1 MASTSNSLCSLRA
14 TALVIS
20 EAVALLLFLRLPLPS
35 VEWSQPVGWLQR
47 VPPEDAVIALVRLAA
62 LGIAGYLLV
71 MTALYVVASL
81 SRVPALMRAVRLA
94 TLPAVRHLLDGAVA
108 AAIVAAPAS
117 MASVGAA
124 TTPASATAAS
134 PTAHVYVPV
143 AAGDAPAQY
152 TPIPAGDAPAQPAN
166 AAYVVRRGDSF
177 WSIAADEVATR
188 QSVPVEQVS
197 EAEISRYWRA
207 LIELNA
213 SSIISGNPNLIYPGE
228 SLQLP
233 RS

>member
-1 MASTSNSLCSLRA
+1 MTLSTSSSVCASKA
-14 TALVIS
+14 AVLVVS
-20 EAVALLLFLRLPLPS
+20 EVVAVLLLVRLPLPS
-35 VEWSQPVGWLQR
+35 VEWSEPVAWLEQ

-62 LGIAGYLLV
+62 LGLAGYLLV
-71 MTALYVVASL
+71 TTTMYVVASL
-81 SRVPALMRAVRLA
+81 TRVPALMRGVRLT

-108 AAIVAAPAS
+108 AAVLAAPAS
-117 MASVGAA
+117 LASVGP
-124 TTPASATAAS
+124 TTPASMSASS

-143 AAGDAPAQY
+143 AAGDAAEY
-152 TPIPAGDAPAQPAN
+152 TPIPAGEPPAQPAT

-177 WSIAADEVATR
+177 WGIAAHQLATR

-197 EAEISRYWRA
+197 EAEITRYWRA

-213 SSIISGNPNLIYPGE
+213 SSIISGDPNLIFPGE

-233 RS
+233 KG